1 MSRLARSS
9 LAPALLASLLVSAA
23 LISQAPRPTPA
34 PTAVEWRAD
43 LDFLEREM
51 PIRHRNLYH
60 HTSPA
65 AFQREF
71 AAIRALI
78 PHGSQAEIVTAFMRL
93 GTLVHDAHTGISPET
108 PALSF
113 ENLPVAFYLYEDGL
127 FIQSADSAHAS
138 LLGARVVRIGRLSAD
153 SAIAV
158 VATVTD
164 ASNPMTVAAFAP
176 FRLAHPDMLH
186 ALRITDRADR
196 TTLVLDRDG
205 RRDTVTLQS
214 LGRDSTGAP
223 VMGGTWYWPG
233 PRPGVP
239 WLDSR
244 DRSAE
249 KSALWLQHPD
259 SIGWSR
265 YLGESRTL
273 YVQCNQIGDPP
284 QESFDDFF
292 ARVLKRA
299 DSSDVERLVLDLRH
313 NGGGNN
319 ELLDA
324 AIPYFVR
331 STIAQTRGRFFVV
344 TGRLTQSAAQNF
356 VNRLELHTR
365 AIFVGEPTGE
375 SPNMY
380 GDGVRFSLPHSKMRV
395 TLSSLWWQDM
405 GPRDDRQWTGPYLA
419 ARLTSAVYR
428 DNRDPALETILAWKV
443 DEPLGAALLAASREG
458 DTSALATRYRAF
470 THDPLHRYTNVS
482 GTMDSLSWA
491 LHRAAAHR
499 SGVDAERLRNAAIV
513 ALQLNAAD
521 HATSARAHSELAA
534 SLAGSGRAR
543 EALREARAA
552 LAIDAHDPDARA
564 IVVSHGAS
572 IGS

>member
-1 MSRLARSS
+1 MSRLAFQKF
-9 LAPALLASLLVSAA
+9 APSLLASLLVSAA
-23 LISQAPRPTPA
+23 LVAQAPTSRAA
-34 PTAVEWRAD
+34 PTAAEWRAD

-65 AFQREF
+65 AFQHEF

-78 PHGSQAEIVTAFMRL
+78 PHGSRAEIVTAFMRL
-93 GTLVHDAHTGISPET
+93 GTMVQDAHTGISPDT
-108 PALSF
+108 PALAF
-113 ENLPVAFYLYEDGL
+113 ENLPVAFYQYDDGL
-127 FIQSADSAHAS
+127 FVQSTDSAHAN
-138 LLGARVVRIGRLSAD
+138 LLGTRVLRIGRLSAD
-153 SAIAV
+153 SAIEVA
-158 VATVTD
+158 ATVTD
-164 ASNPMTVAAFAP
+164 ASNPMTVAAFVP
-176 FRLAHPDMLH
+176 FRLAHPDMLY
-186 ALRITDRADR
+186 ALRVTERPDR
-196 TTLVLDRDG
+196 TTLVFDRDG
-205 RRDTVTLQS
+205 TRDTVTLHS

-223 VMGGTWYWPG
+223 VKGGTWYWPG

-249 KSALWLQHPD
+249 KSPLWLQHPD

-265 YLGESRTL
+265 YLDASRTL

-299 DSSDVERLVLDLRH
+299 DSSDVERLVLDLRL

-331 STIAQTRGRFFVV
+331 STIAQTRGHFFVI

-356 VNRLELHTR
+356 VNRLELYTR

-380 GDGVRFSLPHSKMRV
+380 GDAVRFSLPHSKMRV
-395 TLSSLWWQDM
+395 SLSSLWWQDM
-405 GPRDDRQWTGPYLA
+405 GPRDDRMWTGPHLS
-419 ARLTSAVYR
+419 ARLTSADYR
-428 DNRDPALETILAWKV
+428 ANRDPAVETILAWKV
-443 DEPLGAALLAASREG
+443 DERLSAVLAAASRDG

-470 THDPLHRYTNVS
+470 THDPMHRYTDVS
-482 GTMDSLSWA
+482 GTMYFLSWS
-491 LHRAAAHR
+491 LHRAAAQK
-499 SGVDAERLRNAAIV
+499 SGADAERLENAAIV

-521 HATSARAHSELAA
+521 HATSARAHSELSAA
-534 SLAGSGRAR
+534 LAASGRAAL
-543 EALREARAA
+543 ALREARAA
-552 LAIDAHDPDARA
+552 LAIDPHDPDARA
-564 IVVSHGAS
+564 ILVSHGAPHS
-572 IGS
+572 D

>member
-1 MSRLARSS
+1 MSRFAPPM
-9 LAPALLASLLVSAA
+9 LAPALLASLFISAA
-23 LISQAPRPTPA
+23 LVAQAPTPRPA
-34 PTAVEWRAD
+34 PNAAEWRAD

-60 HTSPA
+60 HTTPA
-65 AFQREF
+65 AFHREF

-78 PHGSQAEIVTAFMRL
+78 PHGSRAEIVTAFMRL
-93 GTLVHDAHTGISPET
+93 GTMVHDAHTGISPDT
-108 PALSF
+108 PALAF

-127 FIQSADSAHAS
+127 FIQSADPAHAS
-138 LLGARVVRIGRLSAD
+138 LLGARVLRIGRLSAD
-153 SAIAV
+153 SAIDAA
-158 VATVTD
+158 ATVTD
-164 ASNPMTVAAFAP
+164 ASNPMTVAAFVP
-176 FRLAHPDMLH
+176 FRLAHPDMLY
-186 ALRITDRADR
+186 ALRVTERADR
-196 TTLVLDRDG
+196 TTLVLDRNG
-205 RRDTVTLQS
+205 TRDTVTLQS

-223 VMGGTWYWPG
+223 VIGGTWYWPG

-249 KSALWLQHPD
+249 KTALWLQHPD

-265 YLGESRTL
+265 YLGETRTL

-299 DSSDVERLVLDLRH
+299 DSSDVERLVLDLRQ

-324 AIPYFVR
+324 AMPYFVR
-331 STIAQTRGRFFVV
+331 STIAQTRGRFFVI
-344 TGRLTQSAAQNF
+344 TGRLTQSAAQNL

-380 GDGVRFSLPHSKMRV
+380 GDAVRFSLPHSKLRV
-395 TLSSLWWQDM
+395 LLSSLWWQDM

-419 ARLTSAVYR
+419 ARLTSADYR
-428 DNRDPALETILAWKV
+428 ANRDPALETILAWKV
-443 DEPLGAALLAASREG
+443 DERLGAVLTAASRDG
-458 DTSALATRYRAF
+458 DSSALATRYRAF
-470 THDPLHRYTNVS
+470 TRDSLHRYTDVS
-482 GTMDSLSWA
+482 GTMYFLSWS
-491 LHRAAAHR
+491 LHRAAAQK
-499 SGVDAERLRNAAIV
+499 SGADAVRLRNAAIV
-513 ALQLNAAD
+513 ALQLNVAD
-521 HATSARAHSELAA
+521 HAKSARAHSELAA
-534 SLAGSGRAR
+534 ALAGSGRAA
-543 EALREARAA
+543 EALREAHAA
-552 LAIDAHDPDARA
+552 LAIDAHDAEARA
-564 IVVSHGAS
+564 IVVSGGAPRV
-572 IGS
+572 G